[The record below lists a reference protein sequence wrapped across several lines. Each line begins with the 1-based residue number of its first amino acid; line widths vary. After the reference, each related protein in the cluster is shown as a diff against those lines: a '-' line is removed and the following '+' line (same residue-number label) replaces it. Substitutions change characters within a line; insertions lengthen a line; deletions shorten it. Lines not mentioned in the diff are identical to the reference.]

1 MSSKLGTLFLLSIRI
16 HLVFAKVLEEAH
28 RNASYET
35 AVTRFLQFYNY
46 LEKEAYNAALGLLAV

>member
-1 MSSKLGTLFLLSIRI
+1 MSSELGTLFLLSI

-35 AVTRFLQFYNY
+35 EVTRFLQFYNY
-46 LEKEAYNAALGLLAV
+46 LEKETYNAVLGLLAV